1 MSKDTETYVMLRN
14 GESSEYKEE
23 GTNDDDDDDVVS
35 KANVTNHVRENIFCV
50 PIASAISKQKGN
62 RLKIRSRSPSP
73 FTTPN
78 KSASSS
84 EANSSF
90 STPTNTSTST
100 TITGLVLKGKVV
112 NYSHIL

>member
-23 GTNDDDDDDVVS
+23 GTNDDDDDAVS

-90 STPTNTSTST
+90 STPINTSTSAV
-100 TITGLVLKGKVV
+100 TGLVFKRIKIVI
-112 NYSHIL
+112 YAQS